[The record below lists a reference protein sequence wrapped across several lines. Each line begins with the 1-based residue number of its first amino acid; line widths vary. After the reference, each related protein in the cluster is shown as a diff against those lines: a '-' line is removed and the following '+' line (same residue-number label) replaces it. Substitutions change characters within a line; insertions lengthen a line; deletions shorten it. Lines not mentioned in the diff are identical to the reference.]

1 MWDNYSIK
9 VMRSEMKEEIK
20 VFKSEEEVLYG
31 LSLYWLIVYGLIM
44 VQGAR
49 IAFAKQRLCVSVLFL
64 AKTC

>member
-1 MWDNYSIK
+1 
-9 VMRSEMKEEIK
+9 MKEEIK